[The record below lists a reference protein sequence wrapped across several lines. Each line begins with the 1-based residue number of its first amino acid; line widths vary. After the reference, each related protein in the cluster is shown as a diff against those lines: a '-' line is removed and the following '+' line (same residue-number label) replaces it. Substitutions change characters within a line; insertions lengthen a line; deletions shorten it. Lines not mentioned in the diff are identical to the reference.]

1 MSVNLSNDGRK
12 VWAAV
17 LFLGA
22 FMHSKVIYV
31 NFVDFF
37 LPYLQDHGLLRS
49 RNFASMT
56 VWRDDVSSLYL
67 KRNGRVY
74 EQVKGGFSLLLN

>member
-1 MSVNLSNDGRK
+1 MGYR
-12 VWAAV
+12 
-17 LFLGA
+17 
-22 FMHSKVIYV
+22 
-31 NFVDFF
+31 FVPGCIHAQQSHTCEFF
-37 LPYLQDHGLLRS
+37 RFFFTIFAGSRLRS
-49 RNFASMT
+49 RNLASMT

>member
-1 MSVNLSNDGRK
+1 MGCR
-12 VWAAV
+12 
-17 LFLGA
+17 
-22 FMHSKVIYV
+22 
-31 NFVDFF
+31 FVPGCIHAQQSHTCEFCRFF
-37 LPYLQDHGLLRS
+37 LAYLQDHGLLRT

-67 KRNGRVY
+67 KRNERVY